1 MLLVA
6 PHSVNQSLSSGPRV
20 TRFRPLPETLESV
33 IAPTGAAAGAAV
45 AGLTPANAAVIAV
58 ASSRQFRTTFMNAS
72 NPAAIIGL

>member
-1 MLLVA
+1 
-6 PHSVNQSLSSGPRV
+6 
-20 TRFRPLPETLESV
+20 LPETLESV